1 MISIITITYNNLDEL
16 KRTLNSLP
24 ARSEIES
31 IIINGGDDPHVVE
44 YLRNYDG
51 LVVNEKDA
59 GIANA
64 FNKGL
69 KLASGDSIM
78 FLNSGDVLINRAYLN
93 NAKKILMDNNVQFVH
108 SNLLFVDDH
117 GGKIVMK
124 PPMKNPGRGMPFLH
138 PTMIV
143 KKNVFEE
150 VGGFN
155 ESYKISMDFE
165 FVLRLLKLNYK
176 SFYVDSV
183 PVVEM
188 DGKGSSV
195 VNEYAAIKE
204 CRRAL
209 IENDNYSLQTKV
221 NLLVRLVLYF
231 FRILLIKTG
240 GSKLLGILKRL
251 KHNN

>member
-1 MISIITITYNNLDEL
+1 MISIITITFNNLEEL

-31 IIINGGDDPHVVE
+31 IIINGGDNTGVIE

-51 LVVNEKDA
+51 LVVNEKDT

-69 KLASGDSIM
+69 KRASGDSVM
-78 FLNSGDVLINRAYLN
+78 FLNSGDVIINKAYLN
-93 NAKKILMDNNVQFVH
+93 TAENILNDGNIQFVH
-108 SNLLFVDDH
+108 SNLLFADEF
-117 GGKIVMK
+117 GGKILLK

-165 FVLRLLKLNYK
+165 FVLKLLKLNYK
-176 SFYVDSV
+176 SIYVDSA
-183 PVVEM
+183 PVVKM

-204 CRRAL
+204 CKRAL
-209 IENDNYSLQTKV
+209 IENDFYSLQTKV
-221 NLLVRLVLYF
+221 NLFIRLVLYF

-240 GSKLLGILKRL
+240 ASKLLGVLKRL
-251 KHNN
+251 KHHN